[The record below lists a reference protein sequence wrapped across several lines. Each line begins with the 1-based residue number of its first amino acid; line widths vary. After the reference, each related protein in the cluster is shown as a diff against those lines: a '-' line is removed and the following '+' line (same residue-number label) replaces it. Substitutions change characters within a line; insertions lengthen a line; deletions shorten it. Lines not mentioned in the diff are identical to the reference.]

1 MLKQLEE
8 IKEPKFQALKRISIP
23 EVDDYEYGWS

>member
-1 MLKQLEE
+1 MLKPLEE

-23 EVDDYEYGWS
+23 EVYDDEYGCP